1 LGDALAYLKAH
12 KPYAVVTDLSLPDAR
27 GLDCVSALRQAAP
40 DAPLIVSSGNGDE
53 SLAVQAVRLGAQDF
67 VLKDELSPK
76 LLSRILRY
84 AAERKEAELE
94 LRQLANYDELT
105 GLANRRSF
113 QRELTRALARARR
126 DDAQGAVLFCDLNG
140 FKPINDRF
148 GHQVG
153 DDVLTIVGQRLS
165 LAMRESD
172 FVARLG
178 GDEFA
183 IIAERVCTHAD
194 AETVA
199 QRIYQALSPRMVAHG
214 NELTVGV
221 SIGIALFPESG
232 EAVEDL
238 LNAADMAMYASKRLG
253 DSTPMLA
260 SMLPRPDTKPPA

>member
-1 LGDALAYLKAH
+1 
-12 KPYAVVTDLSLPDAR
+12 
-27 GLDCVSALRQAAP
+27 
-40 DAPLIVSSGNGDE
+40 
-53 SLAVQAVRLGAQDF
+53 
-67 VLKDELSPK
+67 
-76 LLSRILRY
+76 
-84 AAERKEAELE
+84 
-94 LRQLANYDELT
+94 
-105 GLANRRSF
+105 
-113 QRELTRALARARR
+113 
-126 DDAQGAVLFCDLNG
+126 
-140 FKPINDRF
+140 
-148 GHQVG
+148 
-153 DDVLTIVGQRLS
+153 
-165 LAMRESD
+165 MRESD